1 MTIRARV
8 SLAVV
13 ATVLVLLI
21 FMTGILY
28 YEFAVEQAERKAA
41 GQPGDPVEH
50 EIAEVVVFFGLPAL
64 LILGAGSWWLV
75 RRALAPLERLTEAAA
90 RIHAGSLRE
99 RLPGAEAT
107 DEVGRL
113 ATAFNGVMA
122 RLDGSFA
129 QVKDF
134 TLHASHELKTPLAIL
149 RNEIETALE
158 DPGATP
164 AQREAFVSQLDEVRR
179 LTKIVDGLAFLA
191 RVDTGQLRI
200 AQEPVRL
207 DELVRDSF
215 ADAEILAQ
223 AAGLTVTLDRCD
235 ETTVRGDRHRLRQLL
250 LNLVDNAIKHN
261 RKDGAV
267 TLALTRQAGGGAT
280 LRIANTGA
288 GIPPEALPRVFDRL
302 FRGDDARGRDAE
314 GCGLGLSIARS
325 IVAAHGGEIGIASE
339 PDRETAVTVR
349 LATLPR

>member
-50 EIAEVVVFFGLPAL
+50 EIAEVVVFFGLPAV
-64 LILGAGSWWLV
+64 IVLGAGSWWLV
-75 RRALAPLERLTEAAA
+75 RRALAPLDRLTEAAA

-99 RLPGAEAT
+99 RLPGGEAA

-113 ATAFNGVMA
+113 AVAFNGVMA
-122 RLDGSFA
+122 RLDNSFG

-149 RNEIETALE
+149 QNELETALG
-158 DPGATP
+158 DPAAT
-164 AQREAFVSQLDEVRR
+164 ATLREMFVSQLDEVQR

-250 LNLVDNAIKHN
+250 LNLVDNAIKYN
-261 RKDGAV
+261 RAHGAV
-267 TLALTRQAGGGAT
+267 TFALTRQAGAVI

-302 FRGDDARGRDAE
+302 FRGDAAHGRDGD

-325 IVAAHGGEIGIASE
+325 IVTAHGGEIGIASE
-339 PDRETAVTVR
+339 PGRETAVTVR
-349 LATLPR
+349 LASLPS